1 MDSSIQ
7 QLFSHE
13 EILIRL
19 ASRAATGALHVF
31 TVKEAANIFIRD
43 GVIIATA
50 KGLVE
55 GEEVLKQVLEWKEA
69 RCLWQPELTPPPTLK
84 PVEIDF
90 AQFLGRAKAAPKFEV
105 GGRLI
110 SENRSDTQPVGTTL
124 KFPSRAPST
133 GPMPAKFEPP
143 PSRTGPTSREVKSQ
157 RLIPISP
164 VSATTSI
171 DPVVRGPDTFE
182 EALMRKHP
190 LALLGVGGEMDG
202 QRLRIIRASNL
213 VGRNPACDFT
223 LNHGSVSRQHC
234 LLQITER
241 GLHVKD
247 LSTTNGTK
255 VNGIKMTEGYV
266 GVGEKLT
273 IGHLDFV
280 VEKDELAVEA

>member
-1 MDSSIQ
+1 MDSSIL
-7 QLFSHE
+7 QLFTPA
-13 EILIRL
+13 EILSRL
-19 ASRAATGALHVF
+19 ESKSGTGVLHLF
-31 TVKEAANIFIRD
+31 TLREAANIFFRE
-43 GVIIATA
+43 GLVIGAA
-50 KGLVE
+50 KGLME
-55 GEEVLKQVLEWKEA
+55 GEEVLKQVLDWREA
-69 RCLWQPELTPPPTLK
+69 RSTWQEELSPPSGLK
-84 PVEIDF
+84 PLELNF
-90 AQFLGRAKAAPKFEV
+90 SSFLSRAKAAPKVEV

-110 SENRSDTQPVGTTL
+110 SEGRTDTQPVTIVIS
-124 KFPSRAPST
+124 PSGPST
-133 GPMPAKFEPP
+133 GRVSARFEPP
-143 PSRTGPTSREVKSQ
+143 RAKTSPIPRSEIKSQ
-157 RLIPISP
+157 ALIPVSP
-164 VSATTSI
+164 ISATKSI
-171 DPVVRGPDTFE
+171 ETVVRGPDTFE

-190 LALLGVGGEMDG
+190 LALLAVGGDMDG

-280 VEKDELAVEA
+280 VEKDELAEA

>member
-1 MDSSIQ
+1 MDSSILL
-7 QLFSHE
+7 LFSPE
-13 EILIRL
+13 EILARL
-19 ASRAATGALHVF
+19 TSKASTGALHVF
-31 TVKEAANIFIRD
+31 TVKEAANVFLRE
-43 GVIIATA
+43 GVVIAAA

-55 GEEVLKQVLEWKEA
+55 GEEVLKQLVDWKDA
-69 RCLWQPELTPPPTLK
+69 RCLWQAELAPPAALK
-84 PVEIDF
+84 MMEIDF
-90 AQFLGRAKAAPKFEV
+90 PEFLSRAKAAPKFEV

-110 SENRSDTQPVGTTL
+110 SENRSDTQPVPTMILPART
-124 KFPSRAPST
+124 PST
-133 GPMPAKFEPP
+133 GPLPARFEPP
-143 PSRTGPTSREVKSQ
+143 RAKTGNVSREVKSQ
-157 RLIPISP
+157 KLIPVSP
-164 VSATTSI
+164 ISATKSI
-171 DPVVRGPDTFE
+171 DPIVRGPDTFE

-190 LALLGVGGEMDG
+190 LALLSVGGEMEG

-280 VEKDELAVEA
+280 VEKDELAEA